1 MPVESGVPVI
11 ASPSNSS
18 QMKQVPLARWLGASY
33 LRTAVIPLCLIELGF
48 LASYWATGN
57 FTYERNVETVSRLSE
72 DYLADISARE
82 AANIEATLSSVEGLA
97 KVFAA
102 DTAEALKQPADA
114 SASEKARHKL
124 AADGVFYT
132 TRGGVNDTASF
143 YSGFVP
149 IGPEQQDKVWRTA
162 RLDHTMRHLKAAS
175 PLVQQ
180 VYLNTWDSYNR
191 IYPYFDVRKQYAP
204 RMNIPSYNFYYEAD
218 AKHNPRRKVVWTDAY
233 VDPAGSGWMV
243 SAIAPVYAGG
253 KLEAV
258 VGMDLTVDTVIDRI
272 LSLNLPWQGYAMLIG
287 RDGTILAMPP
297 AGEKDLGLSELKDHH
312 YDQAIHSDTFK
323 PDQFN
328 IASHP
333 RLKELADAVAKGR
346 QGVNRVSFG
355 GREMLAANA
364 KVVGPGW
371 TLVVVAP
378 ASAIFADA
386 NSLYD
391 QLTKVGLVMLV
402 ILLLFYVAFFAF
414 LLWRARVMSARVAQ
428 PLRAVETVMN
438 QIGAGEYDHEAPRY
452 GVTEIDS
459 LAERLVTMGS
469 SLGAAHRKI
478 VDQEDQMRRAFDGER
493 RVTTGQRRFINI
505 LSHEFRTPLTV
516 IDSSGQ
522 ILKRRAARLTEETV
536 IERSDMIRRAAARIG
551 EVMESALQLVR
562 MEDGETTCKPGSV
575 ILGPLVRQAVSSVQ
589 GNRDITIELA
599 EDAEGAAVFV
609 DRTLVHTALCAIIEN
624 ACRYSPEGSPIA
636 VKAAVDGDRC
646 SVTITD
652 QGSGIPSDELPL
664 VCGRFY
670 RGSNSTAVPGAGTGL
685 YLATTLLD
693 ANGGLLNIASSTDAD
708 TISGTITGTTVT
720 ASLPLARATVTELW
734 EAA

>member
-1 MPVESGVPVI
+1 
-11 ASPSNSS
+11 
-18 QMKQVPLARWLGASY
+18 MKQVPLARWLGASY
-33 LRTAVIPLCLIELGF
+33 IRTAVIPLCLIELGF

-72 DYLADISARE
+72 NYLADISARE
-82 AANIEATLSSVEGLA
+82 AANIEATLSSVEGLV

-102 DTAEALKQPADA
+102 ETGEALKQPASPTPA
-114 SASEKARHKL
+114 ELARHRL
-124 AADGVFYT
+124 AEDGVFYT
-132 TRGGVNDTASF
+132 TRGGVNEGASF
-143 YSGFVP
+143 YSGFHP
-149 IGPEQQDKVWRTA
+149 IGAEQIDKVWRTT
-162 RLDHTMRHLKAAS
+162 RLDHTMRHMKAAS
-175 PLVQQ
+175 PLVRQ

-191 IYPYFDVRKQYAP
+191 IYPYFDVRDQYAP

-218 AKHNPRRKVVWTDAY
+218 AKHNPRREVVWTDAY

-243 SAIAPVYAGG
+243 SAIAPVYQTG

-272 LSLNLPWQGYAMLIG
+272 LALNLPWHGYAMLIG
-287 RDGTILAMPP
+287 RDGTILALPP
-297 AGEKDLGLSELKDHH
+297 AGEKDLGLTELKDHQ
-312 YDQAIHSDTFK
+312 YERAIHSDTFK
-323 PDQFN
+323 PEQFN
-328 IASHP
+328 IAKHP
-333 RLKELADAVAKGR
+333 RLKGLADTLAKGR
-346 QGVNRVSFG
+346 QGISRVSFG
-355 GREMLAANA
+355 GHEMLAANA

-386 NSLYD
+386 DSLYD
-391 QLTKVGLVMLV
+391 QLTKVGFIMLV
-402 ILLLFYVAFFAF
+402 ILLLFYAAFFAF

-428 PLRAVETVMN
+428 PLLAVETVMTR
-438 QIGAGEYDHEAPRY
+438 IGAGEYDHEAPRF

-459 LAERLVTMGS
+459 LAERLVIMGS
-469 SLGAAHRKI
+469 SLGSAHRKI
-478 VDQEDQMRRAFDGER
+478 VEQEGQMRNALDGER

-551 EVMESALQLVR
+551 EVMESAMQLVR
-562 MEDGETTCKPGSV
+562 MEDGETTCKPASV
-575 ILGPLVRQAVSSVQ
+575 AFGPLVRQAVSSAQ
-589 GNRDITIELA
+589 GQRAVDVDVDEEA
-599 EDAEGAAVFV
+599 ERAAIFA
-609 DRTLVHTALCAIIEN
+609 DRTLVHTALAAIIEN
-624 ACRYSPEGSPIA
+624 ACRYSPEDTPISVNA
-636 VKAAVDGDRC
+636 TVDGDRC
-646 SVTITD
+646 RVTIID
-652 QGSGIPSDELPL
+652 KGSGIPADELPL
-664 VCGRFY
+664 VCERFY
-670 RGSNSTAVPGAGTGL
+670 RGSNSTAVSGAGTGL

-693 ANGGLLNIASSTDAD
+693 ANGGLLNIISSPGA
-708 TISGTITGTTVT
+708 GTTVT

>member
-1 MPVESGVPVI
+1 MPVESGVQVFAI
-11 ASPSNSS
+11 SSRSS
-18 QMKQVPLARWLGASY
+18 QLKQVPLARWLGASY

-57 FTYERNVETVSRLSE
+57 FTYQRNVETVSRLSQN
-72 DYLADISARE
+72 YLADISARE

-102 DTAEALKQPADA
+102 ETGEALKQPARP
-114 SASEKARHKL
+114 SAAELYRHRL
-124 AADGVFYT
+124 AKDGVFYT
-132 TRGGVNDTASF
+132 TRGGVNDSASF
-143 YSGFVP
+143 YSGFHPV
-149 IGPEQQDKVWRTA
+149 GPAQQDKVWRTT

-204 RMNIPSYNFYYEAD
+204 RMDIPSYNFYYEAD
-218 AKHNPRRKVVWTDAY
+218 ARHNPRREVVWTDAY

-243 SAIAPVYAGG
+243 SAIAPVYAGD

-258 VGMDLTVDTVIDRI
+258 VGMDLTVDTMIDRI
-272 LSLNLPWQGYAMLIG
+272 LALDLPWQGYAMLIG
-287 RDGTILAMPP
+287 RDGTILALPP
-297 AGEKDLGLSELKDHH
+297 AGEKDLGLTELKDHH
-312 YDQAIHSDTFK
+312 YDQAIHTNTFK
-323 PDQFN
+323 PEQFN
-328 IASHP
+328 IASQP
-333 RLKELADAVAKGR
+333 RLKPLADAVARGR
-346 QGVNRVSFG
+346 QGVNRINFNG
-355 GREMLAANA
+355 HEMLAANA
-364 KVVGPGW
+364 RVTGPGW

-386 NSLYD
+386 NTLYD
-391 QLTKVGLVMLV
+391 QLIKVGFIMLV
-402 ILLLFYVAFFAF
+402 ILLLFYAAFFAF
-414 LLWRARVMSARVAQ
+414 LLWRARVMGERVAR
-428 PLRAVETVMN
+428 PLLAVETMVN
-438 QIGAGEYDHEAPRY
+438 RIGAGEYDHQAPHC
-452 GVTEIDS
+452 GVNEIDS
-459 LAERLVTMGS
+459 LADRLVAMGHK
-469 SLGAAHRKI
+469 LGAAHRKI
-478 VDQEDQMRRAFDGER
+478 VDQEDLMRSALDSER

-516 IDSSGQ
+516 IDSAGQ

-551 EVMESALQLVR
+551 EVMQSAMQLVR
-562 MEDGETTCKPGSV
+562 MEDGETTCNPSSV
-575 ILGPLVRQAVSSVQ
+575 AFGPLVRQAVASAQ
-589 GNRDITIELA
+589 GQRAVDIA
-599 EDAEGAAVFV
+599 VDAEAERAAIYA
-609 DRTLVHTALCAIIEN
+609 DRTLVHTALSAIIEN
-624 ACRYSPEGSPIA
+624 ACRYSPEDTPVT
-636 VKAAVDGDRC
+636 VKAKVEGDRC

-652 QGSGIPSDELPL
+652 CGPGIPADELPL
-664 VCGRFY
+664 VCERFY

-693 ANGGLLNIASSTDAD
+693 ANGGLLD
-708 TISGTITGTTVT
+708 ITSVTGNGTTVT

>member
-1 MPVESGVPVI
+1 MPIDSGVQVLAIPFKSGQI
-11 ASPSNSS
+11 
-18 QMKQVPLARWLGASY
+18 KQVPLARWLGASY

-72 DYLADISARE
+72 NYLADISARE

-102 DTAEALKQPADA
+102 ETGEALKQPATPSPA
-114 SASEKARHKL
+114 EQARHRL
-124 AADGVFYT
+124 AKDGVFYT
-132 TRGGVNDTASF
+132 TRGGVNESASF
-143 YSGFVP
+143 YSGYRPV
-149 IGPEQQDKVWRTA
+149 GPEQIDKVWRTA

-180 VYLNTWDSYNR
+180 VYVNTWDSYNR

-218 AKHNPRRKVVWTDAY
+218 AQHNPRRNVVWTDAY

-243 SAIAPVYAGG
+243 SAIAPVYAGN

-258 VGMDLTVDTVIDRI
+258 VGMDLTVDTVIGRI

-287 RDGTILAMPP
+287 RDGTILALPP
-297 AGEKDLGLSELKDHH
+297 AGEKDLGLAELKDHH
-312 YDQAIHSDTFK
+312 YEKAIHSDTFK
-323 PDQFN
+323 PEQFN
-328 IASHP
+328 IAKQP
-333 RLKELADAVAKGR
+333 RLKPLADAVAKGR
-346 QGVNRVSFG
+346 QGVNRISFG

-386 NSLYD
+386 NTLYD
-391 QLTKVGLVMLV
+391 QLIKVGFIMLV
-402 ILLLFYVAFFAF
+402 ILLLFYAAFFVF
-414 LLWRARVMSARVAQ
+414 LLARAREMSARVAQ
-428 PLRAVETVMN
+428 PLLAVENVMN
-438 QIGAGEYDHEAPRY
+438 RIGEGDYDHEAPRF

-459 LAERLVTMGS
+459 LADRLVEMGH
-469 SLGAAHRKI
+469 SLGSAHRKI
-478 VDQEDQMRRAFDGER
+478 VEQEDKMRSALDGER

-551 EVMESALQLVR
+551 EVMESAMQLVR
-562 MEDGETTCKPGSV
+562 MEDGETVCKPVSV
-575 ILGPLVRQAVSSVQ
+575 AFGPLVRQAVASAQ
-589 GNRDITIELA
+589 GSRTVDVDVTQ
-599 EDAEGAAVFV
+599 DAERAAIFA
-609 DRTLVHTALCAIIEN
+609 DRTLVHTALAAIIEN
-624 ACRYSPEGSPIA
+624 ACRYSPDGSPVTVRA
-636 VKAAVDGDRC
+636 TVEGDRC
-646 SVTITD
+646 SVTVSD
-652 QGSGIPSDELPL
+652 KGSGIPADELPL
-664 VCGRFY
+664 VCERFF

-693 ANGGLLNIASSTDAD
+693 ANGGLLDIASTNEAGPDA
-708 TISGTITGTTVT
+708 GTTVT

>member
-1 MPVESGVPVI
+1 M
-11 ASPSNSS
+11 
-18 QMKQVPLARWLGASY
+18 PLARWLGASY

-72 DYLADISARE
+72 NYLADIAARE

-102 DTAEALKQPADA
+102 ETGEALKRPA
-114 SASEKARHKL
+114 SASPAEQARHRMS
-124 AADGVFYT
+124 ADGVFYT
-132 TRGGVNDTASF
+132 SRGGADDTASF
-143 YSGFVP
+143 YSGVYP
-149 IGPEQQDKVWRTA
+149 IGAEQKDKVWRTA
-162 RLDHTMRHLKAAS
+162 RLDHTMRHLKSAS
-175 PLVQQ
+175 PLIQQ

-191 IYPYFDVRKQYAP
+191 IYPYIDVTKQYAP
-204 RMNIPSYNFYYEAD
+204 GMSIPSYNFYYEAD
-218 AKHNPRRKVVWTDAY
+218 AKHNPQRKVVWTDAY
-233 VDPAGSGWMV
+233 IDPAGSGWMV
-243 SAIAPVYAGG
+243 SAIAPVYAGD

-258 VGMDLTVDTVIDRI
+258 IGLDLTVDTIIDRI
-272 LSLNLPWQGYAMLIG
+272 LALNLPWQGYAMLVG
-287 RDGTILAMPP
+287 RDGTILALPP
-297 AGEKDLGLSELKDHH
+297 TGEKDLGLTELKKHS
-312 YDQAIHSDTFK
+312 YEQIIASDTFK
-323 PDQFN
+323 PEQFN
-328 IASHP
+328 IARHP
-333 RLKELADAVAKGR
+333 RLKGLADAVAKGR
-346 QGVNRVSFG
+346 QGISRVSFN

-364 KVVGPGW
+364 KVTGPGW

-386 NSLYD
+386 NMLHD
-391 QLTKVGLVMLV
+391 QLIKVGFIMLV

-414 LLWRARVMSARVAQ
+414 LLWRAQVMGERVAR
-428 PLRAVETVMN
+428 PLLAVETVMN
-438 QIGAGEYDHEAPRY
+438 RIGAGEYDHAAPQC
-452 GVTEIDS
+452 GVNEIDS
-459 LAERLVTMGS
+459 LADRLVAMGQ

-478 VDQEDQMRRAFDGER
+478 VDQEDLMRSALDSER

-551 EVMESALQLVR
+551 DVMQSAMQLVR
-562 MEDGETTCKPGSV
+562 MEDGETTCKPASV
-575 ILGPLVRQAVSSVQ
+575 AFGPLVRQAVASAQ
-589 GNRDITIELA
+589 GNRAVDIA
-599 EDAEGAAVFV
+599 VDGDAERAAIYA
-609 DRTLVHTALCAIIEN
+609 DRTLVHTALSAIVEN
-624 ACRYSPEGSPIA
+624 ACRYSPEGSPIT
-636 VKAAVDGDRC
+636 VKATVEGDRC
-646 SVTITD
+646 AVTITD
-652 QGSGIPSDELPL
+652 HGSGIPADELPM
-664 VCGRFY
+664 VCERFY

-693 ANGGLLNIASSTDAD
+693 ANGGLLAINSVA
-708 TISGTITGTTVT
+708 GTGTGTGTGTTVT

>member
-1 MPVESGVPVI
+1 MPVESGVQVL
-11 ASPSNSS
+11 ASPFKSN
-18 QMKQVPLARWLGASY
+18 QKKQVPLARWLGASY

-72 DYLADISARE
+72 NYLADISARE

-102 DTAEALKQPADA
+102 ETGEALKQPASPA
-114 SASEKARHKL
+114 PAEVARHRL
-124 AADGVFYT
+124 AKDGVFYT
-132 TRGGVNDTASF
+132 THGGVNDSASF
-143 YSGFVP
+143 YSGFHPV
-149 IGPEQQDKVWRTA
+149 GPEQIDKVWRTA

-175 PLVQQ
+175 PLVRQ
-180 VYLNTWDSYNR
+180 VYVNTWDSYNR
-191 IYPYFDVRKQYAP
+191 IYPYFDVRSQYAP
-204 RMNIPSYNFYYEAD
+204 RMNIPTYNFYYEAD
-218 AKHNPRRKVVWTDAY
+218 AKHNPRRDVVWTDAY

-243 SAIAPVYAGG
+243 SAIAPVYGTE

-258 VGMDLTVDTVIDRI
+258 IGMDLTVDTVIDRI
-272 LSLNLPWQGYAMLIG
+272 LSLNLPWHGYAMLIG
-287 RDGTILAMPP
+287 RDGTILALPP

-312 YDQAIHSDTFK
+312 YEKAIHSDTFK
-323 PDQFN
+323 PEHFN
-328 IASHP
+328 IAKQP
-333 RLKELADAVAKGR
+333 RLKPLADAVAKGR
-346 QGVNRVSFG
+346 QGVNRISFG
-355 GREMLAANA
+355 GHEMLAANA

-386 NSLYD
+386 NTLYD
-391 QLTKVGLVMLV
+391 QLIKVGFIMLV
-402 ILLLFYVAFFAF
+402 ILLLFYAAFFVF
-414 LLWRARVMSARVAQ
+414 LLARAREMSARVAQ
-428 PLRAVETVMN
+428 PLLAVETVMN
-438 QIGAGEYDHEAPRY
+438 RIGEGDYDHEAPRF

-459 LAERLVTMGS
+459 LANRLVAMGH
-469 SLGAAHRKI
+469 SLGSAHRKI
-478 VDQEDQMRRAFDGER
+478 VEQEGQMRSALDGER

-551 EVMESALQLVR
+551 EVMESAMQLVR
-562 MEDGETTCKPGSV
+562 MEDGETVCKPVSV
-575 ILGPLVRQAVSSVQ
+575 AFGPLVRQAVSSAQ
-589 GNRDITIELA
+589 GSRTVDVDVTQ
-599 EDAEGAAVFV
+599 DAERAAIFA
-609 DRTLVHTALCAIIEN
+609 DRTLVHTALAAIIEN
-624 ACRYSPEGSPIA
+624 ACRYSPDGSPIA
-636 VKAAVDGDRC
+636 VRASVEGDRC
-646 SVTITD
+646 RVTVID
-652 QGSGIPSDELPL
+652 KGSGIPADELPL
-664 VCGRFY
+664 VCERFY

-693 ANGGLLNIASSTDAD
+693 ANGGLLDITSSPEA
-708 TISGTITGTTVT
+708 GTTVT